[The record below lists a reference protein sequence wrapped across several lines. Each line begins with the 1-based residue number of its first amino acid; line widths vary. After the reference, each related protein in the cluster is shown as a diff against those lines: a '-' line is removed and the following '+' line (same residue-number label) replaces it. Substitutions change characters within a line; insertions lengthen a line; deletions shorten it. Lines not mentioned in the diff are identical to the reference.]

1 MYTWMGCLV
10 IYMWGREGEVSVSM
24 SVLGWVLFGSVYVG
38 GWSCVCEGGGYELR
52 ISMES
57 L

>member
-1 MYTWMGCLV
+1 
-10 IYMWGREGEVSVSM
+10 M

-38 GWSCVCEGGGYELR
+38 GLSCVCEGGYELR